1 MPSVPSWKRPEK
13 GSRRARID
21 RRGLRVV
28 TLASAALVVLGS
40 AACSSEPASNEGAG
54 TSPSDTRVIST
65 DQGEVTVPADPQR
78 IAVLSAGLAG
88 YLFTLDAPVAIAD
101 TRLLG
106 VTNLDGGFPPQ
117 WSDKAQAQGTAELP
131 AGDQLD
137 LEAIAQAAP
146 DLIIGGGQGF
156 AAVLAQ
162 QSYEQLSQIAPTVLV
177 PSSVTTWQGELEQ
190 VAEAAGESDK
200 VEPLMT
206 AYENKV
212 AEVKESIAVPGAPVS
227 YLLSLSTNEPSF
239 IPQTAALPTLLESV
253 GFEPDDV
260 MTKANN
266 PELYG
271 SGDSFVVSPE
281 LLAPIA
287 SAPVMFVIPV
297 AGRSLAEL
305 QGDPA
310 YVSLPAFTS
319 GTVYELPATSYRPDY
334 DGVMGTLDL
343 VQQMF
348 AG

>member
-1 MPSVPSWKRPEK
+1 MRLV
-13 GSRRARID
+13 A
-21 RRGLRVV
+21 V
-28 TLASAALVVLGS
+28 ASAALVILGS
-40 AACSSEPASNEGAG
+40 AACSSDSTSDEGTETAASE
-54 TSPSDTRVIST
+54 TRVVDT
-65 DQGEVTVPADPQR
+65 EQGEVTVPAEPQR

-117 WSDKAQAQGTAELP
+117 WAEKAKAQGTVELP

-137 LEAIAQAAP
+137 LEAIAQADP

-156 AAVLAQ
+156 SAILAQ
-162 QSYEQLSQIAPTVLV
+162 EAYDQLTQIAPTVLV
-177 PSSVTTWQGELEQ
+177 PSSVNTWQGELAE
-190 VAEAAGESDK
+190 VAEVAGESDK
-200 VEPLMT
+200 VDALMA
-206 AYENKV
+206 AYDDKV
-212 AEVKESIAVPGAPVS
+212 AEVKESITVPGSPVS
-227 YLLSLSTNEPSF
+227 YFLSLSTNEPSF
-239 IPQTAALPTLLESV
+239 IPQTAALPTLLASV

-260 MTKANN
+260 ITKANN

-287 SAPVMFVIPV
+287 SAPVMFVVPV

-305 QGDPA
+305 QKDPA
-310 YVSLPAFTS
+310 YAALPAFAT
-319 GTVYELPATSYRPDY
+319 GKVFELPATSYRPDY

-343 VQQMF
+343 VEQTF
-348 AG
+348 AA

>member
-1 MPSVPSWKRPEK
+1 MSSTASTDS
-13 GSRRARID
+13 GHSRSRFRI
-21 RRGLRVV
+21 RGLRLAAV
-28 TLASAALVVLGS
+28 ASAALIVLGS
-40 AACSSEPASNEGAG
+40 AACSSDAGSDEGAE
-54 TSPSDTRVIST
+54 TTAADTRVITT

-88 YLFTLDAPVAIAD
+88 YLFTLDAPIAIAD

-117 WSDKAQAQGTAELP
+117 WADKAKAQGTAELP
-131 AGDQLD
+131 AGEQLD
-137 LEAIAQAAP
+137 LEAIARADP

-162 QSYEQLSQIAPTVLV
+162 DSYDQLTQIAPTVLV
-177 PSSVTTWQGELEQ
+177 PSSVNTWQGELEE

-200 VEPLMT
+200 VDALMT
-206 AYENKV
+206 AYEDKV
-212 AEVKESIAVPGAPVS
+212 AEVKDSITVPGAPVS

-239 IPQTAALPTLLESV
+239 IPQTAALPTLLASV

-260 MTKANN
+260 LTKANN

-287 SAPVMFVIPV
+287 TAPVMFVVPV

-305 QGDPA
+305 QQDPA
-310 YVSLPAFTS
+310 YASLPAFAS
-319 GTVYELPATSYRPDY
+319 SKVYELPATSYRPDY
-334 DGVMGTLDL
+334 DGVMATLDL
-343 VQQMF
+343 VEQTF
-348 AG
+348 AA

>member
-1 MPSVPSWKRPEK
+1 MPSWKQPEA
-13 GSRRARID
+13 GRRRTHTERRAH
-21 RRGLRVV
+21 RVV
-28 TLASAALVVLGS
+28 ALASAALVALGS
-40 AACSSEPASNEGAG
+40 AACSSEPASNEGVG
-54 TSPSDTRVIST
+54 TSASDTRVIST
-65 DQGEVTVPADPQR
+65 DQGEVIVPADPQR

-88 YLFTLDAPVAIAD
+88 YLFTLDAPVTIAD

-117 WSDKAQAQGTAELP
+117 WAEKAQAQGTLELP

-162 QSYEQLSQIAPTVLV
+162 QSYEQLTQIAPTVLV
-177 PSSVTTWQGELEQ
+177 PSSVTTWQGELEE

-200 VEPLMT
+200 VEALMT
-206 AYENKV
+206 AYENRV
-212 AEVKESIAVPGAPVS
+212 SEVKDSIAVPGSPVS

-260 MTKANN
+260 ITKANN

-287 SAPVMFVIPV
+287 SAPVMFVVPV
-297 AGRSLAEL
+297 AGRSLSEL
-305 QGDPA
+305 QRDSA
-310 YVSLPAFTS
+310 YSSLPAFAS
-319 GTVYELPATSYRPDY
+319 GRVYELPATSYRPDY
-334 DGVMGTLDL
+334 DGVMGTLDI
-343 VQQMF
+343 VQRMF
-348 AG
+348 AV